1 MITRQ
6 KRREIIKPYL
16 YILPSIAIILFVYF
30 SPIMRA
36 FNDSFY
42 RISSGKKTF
51 VGIGNYAYLLI
62 KDNIFWIALFNNLKL
77 LMGIPILVFG
87 SLIIA
92 ALLYQQII
100 GWKLFRIILLIP
112 YILSITVVGIVF
124 DYILR
129 LDGVL
134 NITLEAL
141 YLNAL
146 SQNWLGNPRI
156 AMFSIMGVVIWKEM
170 GFGIILFLARMLSID
185 TTIFEAARIDGASW
199 FRILFRI
206 TIPELKSVIFFFVI
220 INIINMLSWMF
231 NYVFVMT
238 RGGPMNRTFVLE
250 YYIYRLA
257 IRFRQFGM
265 ASALSVILFIIAF
278 VFVFLQFII
287 RSKAMKEEVVY

>member
-1 MITRQ
+1 
-6 KRREIIKPYL
+6 
-16 YILPSIAIILFVYF
+16 
-30 SPIMRA
+30 
-36 FNDSFY
+36 
-42 RISSGKKTF
+42 
-51 VGIGNYAYLLI
+51 
-62 KDNIFWIALFNNLKL
+62 
-77 LMGIPILVFG
+77 
-87 SLIIA
+87 
-92 ALLYQQII
+92 
-100 GWKLFRIILLIP
+100 
-112 YILSITVVGIVF
+112 VVGIVF

-156 AMFSIMGVVIWKEM
+156 AMYSIMGVVIWKEM

>member
-6 KRREIIKPYL
+6 KRREIIQPYL

-42 RISSGKKTF
+42 RISSGKRIF